1 MNFRPYE
8 YQDRAIQKIL
18 DTPYVG
24 LFLEMGLGKSV
35 ISLTAVRSLI
45 FGTFEISRVLVIA
58 PLKVAEDTWSREVD
72 KWDHLRGI
80 KIAKILGDAKTRKAA
95 AESDADVYV
104 INRENLVWLVDHYRD
119 RWKWDMAIIDELS
132 SFKNSRSERFKAFRK
147 IRPML
152 QRVVGLTG
160 TPNPNGLMDLW
171 AEIFCLDQGERLGK
185 TISRYRQAYFRPG
198 RSNGYLVY
206 EYIPFPGAQDAI
218 TRKIGDITISMKA
231 EDYLKLPKRIDNDI
245 RIRLPENAKAE
256 YKKLETQH
264 VLEFFKAE
272 DSAKSNAIMAAS
284 AAAVMGKLLQLSGGA
299 VYDDVGNYIEFH
311 DEKLKAL
318 ADIIDTAQEPV
329 LVFYGYRHERQ
340 RLLEK
345 FKKLKPR
352 EITCPEDI
360 SDWNAGK
367 IGLLIAHP
375 ASVGYGLN
383 LQDGG
388 HIVVWYS
395 LPWSLEL
402 YQQANAR
409 LYRQG
414 QTKPVIINHLI
425 ALGTIDEDVVK
436 SLKEKDASQAALMEA
451 LKERRKED
459 DAHED
464 KMSQFLR
471 G

>member
-1 MNFRPYE
+1 MEFRPYE
-8 YQDRAIQKIL
+8 YQERAIEKIL
-18 DTPYVG
+18 ATPYVG

-35 ISLTAVRSLI
+35 ISLTAVRHLI
-45 FGTFEISRVLVIA
+45 FETFEISRVLVIA

-72 KWDHLRGI
+72 KWDHLHGLQ
-80 KIAKILGDAKTRKAA
+80 IAKILGDAKTRTAA
-95 AESDADVYV
+95 AESEADVYV
-104 INRENLVWLVDHYRD
+104 INRENLVWLVDRYHG

-132 SFKNSRSERFKAFRK
+132 SFKNNQADRFKAFRK
-147 IRPML
+147 IRPL
-152 QRVVGLTG
+152 LSRVVGLTG

-171 AEIFCLDQGERLGK
+171 AEVFCLDQGERLGK
-185 TISRYRQAYFRPG
+185 TIGRYRQAYFRPG
-198 RSNGYLVY
+198 RSNGYVVY
-206 EYIPFPGAQDAI
+206 EYVPFPGAQDAI
-218 TRKIGDITISMKA
+218 TRKISDITVSMKA
-231 EDYLKLPKRIDNDI
+231 EDYLKLPERLDNEI
-245 RIRLPENAKAE
+245 RIQLPEKAKKE
-256 YKKLETQH
+256 YKKLEQEH
-264 VLEFFKAE
+264 VLELF
-272 DSAKSNAIMAAS
+272 DDDQTITAAS
-284 AAAVMGKLLQLSGGA
+284 AAAVMGKLLQMSGGA
-299 VYDDVGNYIEFH
+299 VYDDDGGWAEFH
-311 DEKLKAL
+311 DEKIRAL

-352 EITCPEDI
+352 EISGSADI

-367 IGLLIAHP
+367 VNLMIAHP

-388 HIVVWYS
+388 RIIVWYS

-425 ALGTIDEDVVK
+425 AVGTVDEDVVR
-436 SLKEKDASQAALMEA
+436 SLKDKDTSQAALMDA
-451 LKERRKED
+451 LKEKRK
-459 DAHED
+459 AV
-464 KMSQFLR
+464 KP
-471 G
+471 

>member
-1 MNFRPYE
+1 MKFKPYD
-8 YQDRAIQKIL
+8 YQLRAIRKIL

-45 FGTFEISRVLVIA
+45 FETFEISRVLVIA

-72 KWDHLRGI
+72 KWDHLHGL
-80 KIAKILGDAKTRKAA
+80 KLAKILGDAKTRRKA

-104 INRENLVWLVDHYRD
+104 INRENLVWLVENYR
-119 RWKWDMAIIDELS
+119 RTWKWDMAIIDELS
-132 SFKNSRSERFKAFRK
+132 SFKNSQAARFKAFRK
-147 IRPML
+147 IRPL
-152 QRVVGLTG
+152 LRRVVGLTG

-171 AEIFCLDQGERLGK
+171 AEIFCLDQGERLGQ
-185 TISRYRQAYFRPG
+185 TIGSYRMAYFKPG
-198 RSNGYLVY
+198 LGNGYVVY
-206 EYIPFPGAQDAI
+206 NYIPLKGAQEEI
-218 TRKIGDITISMKA
+218 TKRIGDITVSMKA
-231 EDYLKLPKRIDNDI
+231 EDYLTLPKRIDNDI
-245 RIRLPENAKAE
+245 RIQLPDKAKAE
-256 YKKLETQH
+256 YKKLEAERI
-264 VLEFFKAE
+264 LELFGS
-272 DSAKSNAIMAAS
+272 DDNAQSDTITAAS

-299 VYDDVGNYIEFH
+299 VYDDGGGWVEFH
-311 DEKLKAL
+311 EEKIRAL

-352 EITCPEDI
+352 EITGPDDI
-360 SDWNAGK
+360 TDWNAGK
-367 IGLLIAHP
+367 ISLLIAHP

-383 LQDGG
+383 LQEGG

-425 ALGTIDEDVVK
+425 AVGTVDEDVTR
-436 SLKEKDASQAALMEA
+436 SLKAKDTSQTALMEA
-451 LKERRKED
+451 LKDKRKE
-459 DAHED
+459 AGGIWT
-464 KMSQFLR
+464 S
-471 G
+471 